1 MIGAPRRMVI
11 RRGRPYP
18 GPLPEGEGVIGAP
31 KAYGDQT
38 RSPSPRPSPGGRG
51 GVLGDSSV
59 IITAAEPVVILTRRA
74 SEEFRRLTF
83 GTSEPPSLAHFDVA
97 LFVLCPKGARENR
110 QGLPAP
116 GS

>member
-11 RRGRPYP
+11 RRGRPHP
-18 GPLPEGEGVIGAP
+18 GPLPEGEGVF
-31 KAYGDQT
+31 
-38 RSPSPRPSPGGRG
+38 
-51 GVLGDSSV
+51 LGDSSA

-83 GTSEPPSLAHFDVA
+83 GASEPPSLARFDVA
-97 LFVLCPKGARENR
+97 LFVLCPKGARENS